1 MPRARA
7 ALAAGAGFLLG
18 VLWMDLMFDVQV
30 FGHAGQ
36 LPEPVL
42 ASIAAYYRR
51 VTTDASPMSALIAT
65 TMALVV
71 GGSLWQALRAPG
83 WRSVAALV
91 LIAVPVALAAVRVVP
106 NAVRLGQRT
115 DPPVVQDTL
124 ARAIARDHVLCLAAV
139 AAFLMMQCVVPDA
152 RTKRGARGIPPDGT
166 SAPPRTKQC

>member
-30 FGHAGQ
+30 FGHVGQ

-71 GGSLWQALRAPG
+71 GGALWQALRAPG
-83 WRSVAALV
+83 WRSITALV

-115 DPPVVQDTL
+115 DPAVVQDAL
-124 ARAIARDHVLCLAAV
+124 ARTIARDHLLCLAAV
-139 AAFLMMQCVVPDA
+139 ASFVMMQCVASDA
-152 RTKRGARGIPPDGT
+152 SAKRAASGHPPDGP
-166 SAPPRTKQC
+166 SGASKS

>member
-18 VLWMDLMFDVQV
+18 VLWMDLMFDVQTLR
-30 FGHAGQ
+30 HAGQ
-36 LPEPVL
+36 IPEPVL

-71 GGSLWQALRAPG
+71 GGALWRVLRAPG
-83 WRSVAALV
+83 WGSVAALA

-115 DPPVVQDTL
+115 DPAVVQDAL
-124 ARAIARDHVLCLAAV
+124 ARAIARDHLLCVAAV
-139 AAFLMMQCVVPDA
+139 AAFLVMQCAASAGRAERDEH
-152 RTKRGARGIPPDGT
+152 RDLPDGT
-166 SAPPRTKQC
+166 SAPHARIG